1 MRYALQAS
9 FAAFLL
15 FAPGAAAQSIPSPYR
30 YIEATQSASAFAGW
44 LLTDTGDNETGP
56 QSGPLLGGRY
66 TVRLSGPLSG
76 EVGLGIL
83 PTQRTVQRRISA
95 AGDTLRLEPVEDVN
109 ALVLIGEA
117 GLRFHLT
124 GPRTWKGLAPYVAAS
139 GGGVWDVLGTSSV
152 DETLEESQRVD
163 FGPGFAVG
171 LGAGT
176 DWFLSERLA
185 LRLEARDYVWRLTTP
200 PGLTQAGQQ
209 EETQWTNNLGLTL
222 GVAVYF

>member
-1 MRYALQAS
+1 MRYTLLAS
-9 FAAFLL
+9 FAAFL
-15 FAPGAAAQSIPSPYR
+15 FWAPQGAAQSIPSPYR
-30 YIEATQSASAFAGW
+30 YVESTQSASVFAGW

-56 QSGPLLGGRY
+56 HSAPLIGGRY

-76 EVGLGIL
+76 EVGLGIV
-83 PTQRTVQRRISA
+83 PSQRTVQRRISA
-95 AGDTLRLEPVEDVN
+95 VGDSLRLEPVEDVN
-109 ALVLIGEA
+109 ALVLMGEA
-117 GLRFHLT
+117 GLRFHLA
-124 GPRTWKGLAPYVAAS
+124 GPRTWNGLAPYVAAS

-152 DETLEESQRVD
+152 DETLEETQRVD

-171 LGAGT
+171 VGAGT

-185 LRLEARDYVWRLTTP
+185 LRLEARDYLWRLTTP